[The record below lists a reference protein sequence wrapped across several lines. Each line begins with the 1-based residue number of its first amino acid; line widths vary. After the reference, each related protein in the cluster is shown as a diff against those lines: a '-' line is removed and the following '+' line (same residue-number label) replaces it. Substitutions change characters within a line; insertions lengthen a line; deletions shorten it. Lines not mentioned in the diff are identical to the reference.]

1 MEMTVRKGMWSFTT
15 TGGRGEQR
23 RAEEGERRRK
33 TRGKWL
39 QRCCRFSEHPG
50 QAAWPSANFRHRF
63 WQDV

>member
-1 MEMTVRKGMWSFTT
+1 MELHNDW
-15 TGGRGEQR
+15 GER
-23 RAEEGERRRK
+23 RAEEGERRRRK

-50 QAAWPSANFRHRF
+50 QAAWLSANFRHRF